1 MMWKIIDMYMG
12 YKKWKWIVAFIEEDN
27 MIQKVQYIS
36 DGGDE
41 LLLINGITVC
51 EHKKLYI
58 EDVLSVLDEFG
69 IIEYERN
76 YNVHRTK

>member
-1 MMWKIIDMYMG
+1 
-12 YKKWKWIVAFIEEDN
+12 
-27 MIQKVQYIS
+27 MISKVQYII
-36 DGGDE
+36 DDGDE
-41 LLLINGITVC
+41 LLLINGITVY

-58 EDVLSVLDEFG
+58 EDVLSVLDELG